1 MIDLPASNSVD
12 QEHTKLIKA
21 RLSYPIKQCRHCGF
35 AAVVKNGFRKAHV
48 RLQSLNGIRYELELW
63 KQRYYCRQC
72 QTTFGATTN
81 LTANNQ
87 TLSGQLKNQIMEFA
101 KEGLNGK
108 LIARVCHCSPSSV
121 RRTIKERGKSHY
133 RMAKLPHNLCFD
145 EFRSVKSTMSF
156 ICCDSENHQLVATL
170 HDQLSPSIID
180 YFENRY
186 SKKERA
192 QVKTVVIDLN
202 AQYQSFIY
210 RLFPN
215 ARIIIDRFHIVQ
227 LVGRALN
234 NCRVNIL
241 KLLDK
246 HTREYKLLKSQWKLF
261 HLKAT
266 ELQPEKPVYLRGINE
281 YMTKQNAVDL
291 VLNQFPQFSA
301 VYNAYQEITAA
312 LHERNSERLITIL
325 SQYQNT
331 GTEMDT
337 AIATLNKNQSYV
349 INSTQFEFSNGPLEG
364 IKR

>member
-1 MIDLPASNSVD
+1 
-12 QEHTKLIKA
+12 
-21 RLSYPIKQCRHCGF
+21 
-35 AAVVKNGFRKAHV
+35 
-48 RLQSLNGIRYELELW
+48 
-63 KQRYYCRQC
+63 
-72 QTTFGATTN
+72 
-81 LTANNQ
+81 
-87 TLSGQLKNQIMEFA
+87 
-101 KEGLNGK
+101 
-108 LIARVCHCSPSSV
+108 
-121 RRTIKERGKSHY
+121 
-133 RMAKLPHNLCFD
+133 
-145 EFRSVKSTMSF
+145 
-156 ICCDSENHQLVATL
+156 
-170 HDQLSPSIID
+170 
-180 YFENRY
+180 
-186 SKKERA
+186 
-192 QVKTVVIDLN
+192 
-202 AQYQSFIY
+202 QSFIY

-337 AIATLNKNQSYV
+337 
-349 INSTQFEFSNGPLEG
+349 
-364 IKR
+364 